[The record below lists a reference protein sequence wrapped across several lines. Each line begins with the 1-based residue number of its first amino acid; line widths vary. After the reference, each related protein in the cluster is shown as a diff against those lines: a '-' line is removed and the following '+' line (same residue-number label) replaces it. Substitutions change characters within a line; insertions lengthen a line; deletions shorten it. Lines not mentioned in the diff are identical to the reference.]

1 MKLIEVLKNL
11 NYLRTPCR
19 KCLVKPICKINCDE
33 LEKHYEV
40 YHFIG
45 DHDSVIIISIE
56 IFLRLGFIIFLL
68 MRG

>member
-19 KCLVKPICKINCDE
+19 KCLVKPICKDKCDK
-33 LEKHYEV
+33 LETHYEL

-45 DHDSVIIISIE
+45 NNLSGIILSFEITIISI
-56 IFLRLGFIIFLL
+56 IIFLVYFN
-68 MRG
+68 